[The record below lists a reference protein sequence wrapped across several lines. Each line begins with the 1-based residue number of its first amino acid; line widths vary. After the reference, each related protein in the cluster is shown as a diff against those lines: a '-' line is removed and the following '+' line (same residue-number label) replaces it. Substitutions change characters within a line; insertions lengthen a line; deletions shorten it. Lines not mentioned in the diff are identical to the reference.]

1 MSAKVTKDG
10 MIKEL
15 PERVAKHAVKSF
27 GWVYYVEAPLPE
39 TESLTDLKARIK
51 ESSLVEIGR
60 ILNAE
65 QKRTTP
71 RASVIELCNK
81 LISEWPSK

>member
-1 MSAKVTKDG
+1 
-10 MIKEL
+10 
-15 PERVAKHAVKSF
+15 
-27 GWVYYVEAPLPE
+27 
-39 TESLTDLKARIK
+39 LTDLKARIK

>member
-1 MSAKVTKDG
+1 MKVTKDG
-10 MIKEL
+10 VVKEL
-15 PERVAKHAVKSF
+15 PQRVAKHAVKSF

-51 ESSLVEIGR
+51 SSDLEEIGR
-60 ILNAE
+60 ILLEE
-65 QKRTTP
+65 QKRPTP